1 MHACVFVCQ
10 DLLEPDWDVRPA
22 PAAADVKASAWSCA
36 LRGSSAS
43 HREPE
48 KSCPQ
53 QTGGGSASLCNG
65 TERNS
70 LHSSAPGFRQLPS
83 TRPAPQNNS
92 LSNVASP
99 LSRRRGAAEPPEL
112 RGAEDDFDDWD
123 VDLADLDEC
132 PIWQPLRSAAPPAP
146 AALARTLRP
155 PSHGGVRLQPNQSVS
170 ELSPA
175 RQPQASSANQLPPQ
189 TLSTPLR
196 SPYSRPAVHSAPLLS
211 PNLCPGPSPIPRPPQ
226 QHRPCTTP
234 RPFPPPHGLYGN
246 PSPSRASTMVSPH
259 HPLHTPVLTNRLV
272 QLVSA
277 SSKLPCKRP
286 RSGCDQPRTRRFPG
300 PAGLL
305 PEQVSAPPRL
315 FPSSSS
321 LWTVLSLRCCSSNE
335 SPPRRAAFAVQRYNH
350 QILLSQPQGQNLEKI
365 VVSAPLTPAHGAVAR
380 LQSQVGT
387 TSGR

>member
-1 MHACVFVCQ
+1 MRACVFVCQ
-10 DLLEPDWDVRPA
+10 DLLEPDWGVGPS
-22 PAAADVKASAWSCA
+22 PAAADVKAPASSCA
-36 LRGSSAS
+36 LRGPSVS

-53 QTGGGSASLCNG
+53 QTGGGSASLCNR

-70 LHSSAPGFRQLPS
+70 LHSSAPAFRQLLS

-92 LSNVASP
+92 VPTAASP
-99 LSRRRGAAEPPEL
+99 QSRRCGGDAAEPPEL
-112 RGAEDDFDDWD
+112 RGGEEDFDEWD

-146 AALARTLRP
+146 AASVRTLRP
-155 PSHGGVRLQPNQSVS
+155 PSHGSVRLRPNQSVS

-175 RQPQASSANQLPPQ
+175 RQPPASSANQLPPQ
-189 TLSTPLR
+189 TQSNPLR

-211 PNLCPGPSPIPRPPQ
+211 PSLCPGPSPIPRPPQ
-226 QHRPCTTP
+226 QHSTTP
-234 RPFPPPHGLYGN
+234 RPFPPPRGLHGN
-246 PSPSRASTMVSPH
+246 PSPASSGSSTMVSPH

-277 SSKLPCKRP
+277 SSKLPRKRP

-305 PEQVSAPPRL
+305 PEQVSAPPPPPAAACGPFSLYAAAAVMDHRHAEQRL
-315 FPSSSS
+315 LF
-321 LWTVLSLRCCSSNE
+321 
-335 SPPRRAAFAVQRYNH
+335 
-350 QILLSQPQGQNLEKI
+350 
-365 VVSAPLTPAHGAVAR
+365 
-380 LQSQVGT
+380 
-387 TSGR
+387 

>member
-1 MHACVFVCQ
+1 MHPCVFVCQ

-22 PAAADVKASAWSCA
+22 PAAADVKAQASSCA

-70 LHSSAPGFRQLPS
+70 LRSSAPAFRQLPS
-83 TRPAPQNNS
+83 TRPAPQSNS
-92 LSNVASP
+92 LPTVASP
-99 LSRRRGAAEPPEL
+99 QSDAAEPPEL
-112 RGAEDDFDDWD
+112 RGAEEDFDDWG

-132 PIWQPLRSAAPPAP
+132 PIWQPLRSAAAPAP
-146 AALARTLRP
+146 AASAGTLRP
-155 PSHGGVRLQPNQSVS
+155 PSHGGVRLQPHQSVS

-175 RQPQASSANQLPPQ
+175 RQPLASSANQLPPQ

-226 QHRPCTTP
+226 QHRPCTNP

-246 PSPSRASTMVSPH
+246 PSPSPSRASTMVRPH

-277 SSKLPCKRP
+277 SSKLCRKRP
-286 RSGCDQPRTRRFPG
+286 RSDCDQPRTRRFPG

-305 PEQVSAPPRL
+305 PEQVSVPPPLLQQHVDR
-315 FPSSSS
+315 S
-321 LWTVLSLRCCSSNE
+321 LAT
-335 SPPRRAAFAVQRYNH
+335 
-350 QILLSQPQGQNLEKI
+350 LLQL
-365 VVSAPLTPAHGAVAR
+365 
-380 LQSQVGT
+380 
-387 TSGR
+387 

>member
-22 PAAADVKASAWSCA
+22 PAAADVKAPVSS

-70 LHSSAPGFRQLPS
+70 LHSSAPAFRQLPS

-92 LSNVASP
+92 LPTVASP
-99 LSRRRGAAEPPEL
+99 LSCGGNAAEQLEL
-112 RGAEDDFDDWD
+112 RGGEEDFDDWD

-132 PIWQPLRSAAPPAP
+132 PIWQPLGSAAPPAP
-146 AALARTLRP
+146 AASARTLRP

-175 RQPQASSANQLPPQ
+175 RQPPASSANKLPPQ

-211 PNLCPGPSPIPRPPQ
+211 PSLCPGPSPIPRPLQ

-234 RPFPPPHGLYGN
+234 RSFPPPHGLYGN
-246 PSPSRASTMVSPH
+246 PSPAPSRSSTMVSPH

-277 SSKLPCKRP
+277 SSNLPRKRP
-286 RSGCDQPRTRRFPG
+286 RPGCDQPRTRRFPG

-305 PEQVSAPPRL
+305 PEQVSAPPC
-315 FPSSSS
+315 SS

-335 SPPRRAAFAVQRYNH
+335 SPPRRAAFAFQRYNN

-380 LQSQVGT
+380 LQSQVAT